1 VTTGEEVAMKLE
13 STKSKH
19 PQLVYEAKLDKI
31 LQGAVGIPYIRW
43 YGVETFPQGSYNV
56 LVMDLLGYSLE
67 DLFSRCGRRF
77 SLKTVLMI
85 ADQTLLRI
93 EYIHSKSF
101 IHRDIKPDNF
111 LMGLGRRSNVVYII
125 DFGLAKRYRDPK
137 THVHIMYR
145 ENKHLTGTPRYAS
158 INNHL
163 GIEQSR
169 RDDLESL
176 GYVFMYFLR
185 GSLPWQGL
193 RANTKKQKYQKIM
206 EKKMA
211 TPIDLLC
218 KVRRAPRRRRRA
230 ARRSA
235 RLTPPSPPRA
245 RARAR
250 LSAFFPPRASPTS
263 SASTLSTA
271 ARCALR
277 TSPTTRTC
285 AASSRTSRCGRRLST
300 TARLTGASCPTWR
313 RGRGRARRAARATPT
328 RVAWAKRRATASAA
342 ARATCRCRAATARRA
357 TTAARPAADSA
368 QAARSRSRRSLTR
381 TAAPSAVPRAATPR
395 QRRAPDRK
403 SVV

>member
-1 VTTGEEVAMKLE
+1 MFRCRSLLTRNPPPSCQPTPPPPW
-13 STKSKH
+13 
-19 PQLVYEAKLDKI
+19 PQ
-31 LQGAVGIPYIRW
+31 
-43 YGVETFPQGSYNV
+43 TFPQGSFNV
-56 LVMDLLGYSLE
+56 LVMDLLGESLE
-67 DLFSRCGRRF
+67 DLFNRCGRRF

-85 ADQTLLRI
+85 ADQVLLRL

-111 LMGLGRRSNVVYII
+111 LIGRGRRSNIIYVI

-211 TPIDLLC
+211 TPVDLLC
-218 KVRRAPRRRRRA
+218 KGFPDEFRIYFEYCRALRFADKPDYSYLRRLFKDLALRNEIEYDGNFDWRTLGSGPTAVSSGGLVHVKDAMGTGADEEEGKA
-230 ARRSA
+230 ADEA
-235 RLTPPSPPRA
+235 V
-245 RARAR
+245 
-250 LSAFFPPRASPTS
+250 RASGAAGEGTGAEAGEGEPKGPRPEA
-263 SASTLSTA
+263 SAS
-271 ARCALR
+271 
-277 TSPTTRTC
+277 
-285 AASSRTSRCGRRLST
+285 
-300 TARLTGASCPTWR
+300 
-313 RGRGRARRAARATPT
+313 
-328 RVAWAKRRATASAA
+328 ASAMA
-342 ARATCRCRAATARRA
+342 
-357 TTAARPAADSA
+357 
-368 QAARSRSRRSLTR
+368 
-381 TAAPSAVPRAATPR
+381 
-395 QRRAPDRK
+395 
-403 SVV
+403 

>member
-1 VTTGEEVAMKLE
+1 MKLE

-19 PQLVYEAKLDKI
+19 PQLVYEAKLYKI

-67 DLFSRCGRRF
+67 DLFNRCGRRF
-77 SLKTVLMI
+77 GLKTVLMI

-111 LMGLGRRSNVVYII
+111 LMGLGRRCNIVYII

-193 RANTKKQKYQKIM
+193 RANTKKMKYQKM
-206 EKKMA
+206 
-211 TPIDLLC
+211 C
-218 KVRRAPRRRRRA
+218 V
-230 ARRSA
+230 
-235 RLTPPSPPRA
+235 
-245 RARAR
+245 
-250 LSAFFPPRASPTS
+250 
-263 SASTLSTA
+263 
-271 ARCALR
+271 CAL
-277 TSPTTRTC
+277 
-285 AASSRTSRCGRRLST
+285 AL
-300 TARLTGASCPTWR
+300 
-313 RGRGRARRAARATPT
+313 RGRAGLRGAG
-328 RVAWAKRRATASAA
+328 
-342 ARATCRCRAATARRA
+342 
-357 TTAARPAADSA
+357 
-368 QAARSRSRRSLTR
+368 
-381 TAAPSAVPRAATPR
+381 APR
-395 QRRAPDRK
+395 
-403 SVV
+403 

>member
-1 VTTGEEVAMKLE
+1 MELRVGRKYRLGKKIGSGSFGDIYLGTNITTGEEVAMKLE
-13 STKSKH
+13 STKSRH
-19 PQLVYEAKLDKI
+19 PQLVYEAKLYKI

-67 DLFSRCGRRF
+67 DLFNRCGRRF

-111 LMGLGRRSNVVYII
+111 LMGLGRRSNIVYVI

-218 KVRRAPRRRRRA
+218 KN
-230 ARRSA
+230 
-235 RLTPPSPPRA
+235 
-245 RARAR
+245 
-250 LSAFFPPRASPTS
+250 FPDEFRIYFEYC
-263 SASTLSTA
+263 
-271 ARCALR
+271 RALR
-277 TSPTTRTC
+277 FADKPDYSYIRRLFKDLALRNEIEFDGNFDWRMLPDA
-285 AASSRTSRCGRRLST
+285 AASSAGPGGGVPVGDAEGADGADAGDMVGEHPDDHIGDEAAYGATGHATGHGDGDEAMVDPYRAGTAVSRGD
-300 TARLTGASCPTWR
+300 
-313 RGRGRARRAARATPT
+313 
-328 RVAWAKRRATASAA
+328 
-342 ARATCRCRAATARRA
+342 
-357 TTAARPAADSA
+357 RPAGAM
-368 QAARSRSRRSLTR
+368 
-381 TAAPSAVPRAATPR
+381 
-395 QRRAPDRK
+395 
-403 SVV
+403 